1 MTSLAGPSGSTLRE
15 QLIGLSELFDS
26 VLCALDHVPLVVETE
41 RTVGGHLLERLNV
54 LFLSKERRGLA
65 AIRGAHLSPDR
76 FVGVHDVLHL
86 CPAPRQAQA
95 IINTEQAKPLM

>member
-1 MTSLAGPSGSTLRE
+1 MP
-15 QLIGLSELFDS
+15 ELFDS

-65 AIRGAHLSPDR
+65 AIRGAHLSPDC
-76 FVGVHDVLHL
+76 FVGFKMSCISVQH
-86 CPAPRQAQA
+86 PERRKPKSKPNRQS
-95 IINTEQAKPLM
+95 L